1 MKNIIITIIAVTS
14 LAAIFLGTNYS
25 SKELYGNTG
34 EVIQIYDNC
43 MTIED
48 RTGNVWVWND
58 VEDWLVGD
66 KLVMTISD
74 NGTQTIKDDRII
86 KLTYIGY

>member
-1 MKNIIITIIAVTS
+1 MKNIIITIIAVAS
-14 LAAIFLGTNYS
+14 LATIFFGTNYS

-43 MTIED
+43 MTIKD

-58 VEDWLVGD
+58 VEDWAVGD
-66 KLVMTISD
+66 KLVMTVYD
-74 NGTQTIKDDRII
+74 CGTLTAKDDKII
-86 KLTYIGY
+86 KLTYVG